1 MDETA
6 EALAEKGPRRDRPE
20 PPLTTAVIAAVRNP
34 VSHDDFDP
42 KSALAAILSDIG
54 MEISETGGSVE
65 FVGADPVVPSRLRLG
80 AGAAI
85 TLAAKSAAVAKLWRL
100 RGRGGQHIS
109 VDLRPAPHRLCPFYD
124 QRWEQLGGYT
134 TGMPATE
141 DEGFGFR
148 FYPTAD
154 GRWMMPLNPYR
165 NLRRTAQRLLG
176 VPDEADAVRSAISEW
191 RGLELEQAAVDAGC
205 VLPMLRSAE
214 EMLAEPHYRDHLATL
229 PLIQIT
235 KIGDS
240 APEPLPAQVAQPL
253 TGIKALG
260 MGHVIAGAGAGRA
273 LALHGADVLNIWR
286 PGEEENPT
294 TYATANVGVRS
305 TLVDPRTLD
314 GAERIR
320 RLLGG
325 ADVFYANRRPGYLEE
340 IGLSAD
346 EASAI
351 RPGIIYATVSLNG
364 LTGPWAHRIGFDQSA
379 GCLAG
384 IMNLEG
390 DENGPALP
398 VIKVVND
405 YITAWLLSTGIVE
418 ALTRRAVMGGSYRVH
433 VSLTRAALWL
443 ISLGLFE
450 KSYAT
455 AVAGTDGAHAYLDPE
470 VFIADTPMGR
480 YQGVTDQ
487 VRMSQTPGYYRDIL
501 VPQGSSQPKWLYQS

>member
-1 MDETA
+1 MNETA
-6 EALAEKGPRRDRPE
+6 QAHAEQGLRQTHSE
-20 PPLTTAVIAAVRNP
+20 PSLTTALTAAVRNP

-42 KSALAAILSDIG
+42 KTALASLLADIG
-54 MEISETGGSVE
+54 MDISETGGSVE
-65 FVGADPVVPSRLRLG
+65 FLGADPVVPSPLRLG

-100 RGRGGQHIS
+100 RGRGGQDIS

-134 TGMPATE
+134 TGMPATD

-148 FYPTAD
+148 FYRTAD

-176 VPDEADAVRSAISEW
+176 VPDDAEAVRAAISGW
-191 RGLELEQAAVDAGC
+191 RGLELEQAGVAAGC
-205 VLPMLRSAE
+205 VMPMLRSVE
-214 EMLAEPHYRDHLATL
+214 ELLAEPHYQDHLATM
-229 PLIQIT
+229 PLIEVT

-240 APEPLPAQVAQPL
+240 APEPLAAQVTQPL
-253 TGIKALG
+253 TGIRALG

-305 TLVDPRTLD
+305 TLVDPRTPD

-320 RLLGG
+320 ALLGE
-325 ADVFYANRRPGYLEE
+325 ADVFYANRRPGYLED

-364 LTGPWAHRIGFDQSA
+364 LSGPWAHRIGFDQSA

-390 DENGPALP
+390 DANRPALP
-398 VIKVVND
+398 TIKVVND

-418 ALTRRAVMGGSYRVH
+418 ALARRAVDGGSYRVH

-455 AVAGTDGAHAYLDPE
+455 AVAGTGGAHAYLDPE
-470 VFIADTPMGR
+470 VFTADTPMGR
-480 YQGVTDQ
+480 YQGVTDL
-487 VRMSQTPGYYRDIL
+487 VSMSQTPGYYRDVL
-501 VPQGSSQPKWLYQS
+501 VPQGSSRAEWLHRS

>member
-1 MDETA
+1 MRQDF
-6 EALAEKGPRRDRPE
+6 PE
-20 PPLTTAVIAAVRNP
+20 PPLTTAVTAAVRSP

-42 KSALAAILSDIG
+42 TTALTTVLADIG
-54 MEISETGGSVE
+54 MDLSETGGSVE
-65 FVGADPVVPSRLRLG
+65 FVGADPVVPSPLRLG

-85 TLAAKSAAVAKLWRL
+85 ALAAKSAAVAKLWRL
-100 RGRGGQHIS
+100 RGRGGQDIS

-134 TGMPATE
+134 TGMPATD

-165 NLRRTAQRLLG
+165 NLRRTAQGLLG
-176 VPDEADAVRSAISEW
+176 VPDDAEAVRRAISGW
-191 RGLELEQAAVDAGC
+191 RGHDLEQAGVEAGC
-205 VLPMLRSAE
+205 VFPMLRSAE
-214 EMLAEPHYRDHLATL
+214 ELLAEPHYRDHLATM
-229 PLIQIT
+229 PLIEIS

-253 TGIKALG
+253 TGIRTLG

-286 PGEEENPT
+286 PGEEENPA

-305 TLVDPRTLD
+305 TLLDPRTLD

-320 RLLGG
+320 VLLRG
-325 ADVFYANRRPGYLEE
+325 ADVFYANRRPGFLDDV
-340 IGLSAD
+340 GLSAG
-346 EASAI
+346 EASAL
-351 RPGIIYATVSLNG
+351 RPGIIHATASLNG
-364 LTGPWAHRIGFDQSA
+364 ATGPWARRIGFDQSA

-405 YITAWLLSTGIVE
+405 YITAWLLTTGIVE
-418 ALTRRAVMGGSYRVH
+418 ALARRAVDGGSYRVH

-443 ISLGLFE
+443 ISLGVFE

-455 AVAGTDGAHAYLDPE
+455 AIAGTGGAHAYLDPE
-470 VFIADTPMGR
+470 VFTADTPMGR

-487 VRMSQTPGYYRDIL
+487 VGMSQTPGYYRDIL
-501 VPQGSSQPKWLYQS
+501 VPQGSSRAEWLSTP

>member
-1 MDETA
+1 M
-6 EALAEKGPRRDRPE
+6 RQVRPE
-20 PPLTTAVIAAVRNP
+20 PPLTTAVTAAVRNP

-42 KSALAAILSDIG
+42 TTALRSVLADIG
-54 MEISETGGSVE
+54 MDLSETGGSVE
-65 FVGADPVVPSRLRLG
+65 FVGADPVVPSPLRLG
-80 AGAAI
+80 GGAAI
-85 TLAAKSAAVAKLWRL
+85 ALAAKSAAVAKLWRL
-100 RGRGGQHIS
+100 RGRGGQDIS
-109 VDLRPAPHRLCPFYD
+109 VDLRSAPHRLCPFYD

-134 TGMPATE
+134 TGMPATD

-148 FYPTAD
+148 FHPTAD

-176 VPDEADAVRSAISEW
+176 VPDDAEAVRRAISGW
-191 RGLELEQAAVDAGC
+191 RGHDLEQAGVEAGC

-214 EMLAEPHYRDHLATL
+214 ELLAEPHYRDHLATM
-229 PLIQIT
+229 PLIEIT

-253 TGIKALG
+253 TGIRALG

-286 PGEEENPT
+286 PGEEENPA

-305 TLVDPRTLD
+305 TLLDPRVLD

-320 RLLGG
+320 ALLRG
-325 ADVFYANRRPGYLEE
+325 ADVFYANRRPGFLDD

-346 EASAI
+346 EASAL
-351 RPGIIYATVSLNG
+351 RPGIIHATASLNG
-364 LTGPWAHRIGFDQSA
+364 LTGPWASRVGFDQSA

-418 ALTRRAVMGGSYRVH
+418 ALARRAVDGGSYRVH

-443 ISLGLFE
+443 ISLGVFD

-455 AVAGTDGAHAYLDPE
+455 AIAGTGGAHTYLDPE
-470 VFIADTPMGR
+470 LFTADTPMGR

-487 VRMSQTPGYYRDIL
+487 VGMSQTPGYYRDIL
-501 VPQGSSQPKWLYQS
+501 VPRGSSRAAWLSTP